1 MTKTTQDNDSVESKC
16 AVYHNM
22 LITAIHGCAICFPD
36 VAESVVH
43 VLMDF
48 LSTDGGMQVVTFV
61 SAFVEQYPPFRLAIL
76 SKLLGSLEY
85 KNLLVKL

>member
-1 MTKTTQDNDSVESKC
+1 MTKTTQDIDSVESKC
-16 AVYHNM
+16 AVYSNM
-22 LITAIHGCAICFPD
+22 LITAIHGCAIPFPD

-61 SAFVEQYPPFRLAIL
+61 RAFVEQYPPLRPAIL